1 MADKT
6 KNEVA
11 TVATPDKDQLPAY
24 LQGVNVNNNDNFDS
38 SDVVIPRIKL
48 LQGISPEVE
57 TFDAAKSGEFWHTGM
72 DISLGATIN
81 FVVADRR
88 KKYLLSAPM
97 EDGQGVLARA
107 DDAVTWD
114 RLGKWSVKQ
123 KGVKQ
128 PVVWEITDLN
138 VAASGLMDWG
148 SYNPDDE
155 NSPPAATLF
164 YDYLVFL
171 PDHLDLGPAV
181 ISLARS
187 SIKPAKKG
195 LNDKIALHQTN
206 GRPMQAVL
214 FNASVSDE
222 QNGDGQ
228 GFKNWRFTGA
238 GFVQD
243 KALFDMAVEHRGALA
258 NVKIADEANTGE
270 SAKAP
275 ADDGTGKF

>member
-1 MADKT
+1 
-6 KNEVA
+6 
-11 TVATPDKDQLPAY
+11 
-24 LQGVNVNNNDNFDS
+24 
-38 SDVVIPRIKL
+38 
-48 LQGISPEVE
+48 
-57 TFDAAKSGEFWHTGM
+57 M
-72 DISLGATIN
+72 DISLGSSVN

-123 KGVKQ
+123 KGVKN

-155 NSPPAATLF
+155 KSPPAATLF

-206 GRPMQAVL
+206 DRPMQAVI
-214 FNASVSDE
+214 FNASVGDE

-238 GFVQD
+238 GFVQN
-243 KALFDMAVEHRGALA
+243 KALFDLSVEHRGALA
-258 NVKIADEANTGE
+258 NVRIAEETDTGE
-270 SAKAP
+270 SVKAP